1 METVNMKSELFK
13 IADMLMLL
21 MSKSNKDVIN
31 VYKKNINS
39 NNLDT
44 ARIISDELVDYFAE
58 MDDGSTGAKRK
69 QQLSS
74 ELYDKTMEYYELNS

>member
-1 METVNMKSELFK
+1 MKEELFK
-13 IADMLMLL
+13 IADMLMVL
-21 MSKSNKDVIN
+21 MSKNNKDVIN

-44 ARIISDELVDYFAE
+44 ARIISDELVDYFAK
-58 MDDGSTGAKRK
+58 MDDGSAASTKK

-74 ELYDKTMEYYELNS
+74 ELYNKTMEYYEINS

>member
-1 METVNMKSELFK
+1 MKPELFK
-13 IADMLMLL
+13 IADMLLKF

-31 VYKKNINS
+31 TYKHNIEV

-58 MDDGSTGAKRK
+58 MENSKAEEIADN
-69 QQLSS
+69 
-74 ELYDKTMEYYELNS
+74 LYNKTMEYYELNI